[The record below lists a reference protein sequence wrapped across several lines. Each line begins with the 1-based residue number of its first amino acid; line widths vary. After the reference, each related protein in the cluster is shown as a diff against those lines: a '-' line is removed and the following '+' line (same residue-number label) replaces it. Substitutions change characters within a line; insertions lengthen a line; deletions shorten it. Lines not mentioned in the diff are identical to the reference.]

1 MYPILFTLYLK
12 RLMILFTY
20 YTSLKLKKKLE
31 NLYSISKHANDFYLQ
46 VFTNILQYSLVS
58 LVISIQKHE
67 IYSQILISEEI
78 FYC

>member
-12 RLMILFTY
+12 RLMILFAY

-31 NLYSISKHANDFYLQ
+31 NLYSISKHADDFYLQ

-67 IYSQILISEEI
+67 IYFQILISEKI
-78 FYC
+78 FYY